1 MFTKINVSGITITST
16 LTNGETT
23 TMKID
28 SINFE
33 DNCSATEAI
42 KVLEALPKILCKQKK
57 IKEEQ
62 KKQINAFNQEFLITV
77 FSFKMSSALRKQ
89 GQKYAIIKDIRTN
102 EFFTLSKD
110 GLSRHH
116 NNPYFYN
123 LYEKKIENGDC
134 IQQRKFYSDYIP
146 AYEEL

>member
-42 KVLEALPKILCKQKK
+42 KVLEALPKILNYKQKK
-57 IKEEQ
+57 NKAERYHV
-62 KKQINAFNQEFLITV
+62 FLSERWDT
-77 FSFKMSSALRKQ
+77 K
-89 GQKYAIIKDIRTN
+89 
-102 EFFTLSKD
+102 
-110 GLSRHH
+110 
-116 NNPYFYN
+116 NNPIHDKWIYDRKDHKYIHVDMYGHKNICGKAKYN
-123 LYEKKIENGDC
+123 QIARAYYVKERIEGLDV
-134 IQQRKFYSDYIP
+134 IESYDTDF
-146 AYEEL
+146 